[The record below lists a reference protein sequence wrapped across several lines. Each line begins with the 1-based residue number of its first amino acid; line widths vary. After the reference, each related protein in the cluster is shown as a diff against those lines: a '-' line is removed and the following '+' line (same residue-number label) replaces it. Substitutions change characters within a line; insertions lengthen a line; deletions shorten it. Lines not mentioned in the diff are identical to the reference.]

1 VVDDVFQLQNPYTVI
16 EWLEIESFSGAGVDG
31 IVVGAGGTGALLQN
45 ILIYDFT
52 AADTGIQVTE
62 PATVRN
68 CILHDGSNGI
78 IVTGGLGDATVES
91 TTIYNMS
98 VDGVEVAVGNS
109 LTMRNCIAVGSLV
122 DVDLSGTID
131 YFGYNM
137 YDPLAWAGQ
146 DPETFDGNNQTP
158 PALLGD
164 LFLSVTSPENL
175 HLKASG
181 HTAGNTGLDLSAA
194 FSGDIDDQVRSGAWD
209 IGADEAISGSGSGKP
224 KIVRWREVAPN

>member
-1 VVDDVFQLQNPYTVI
+1 VI

-45 ILIYDFT
+45 LLIYDFT

-78 IVTGGLGDATVES
+78 VVTGGSGDATVEN
-91 TTIYNMS
+91 TTIYNMFA
-98 VDGVEVAVGNS
+98 DGVEVAVGNS
-109 LTMRNCIAVGSLV
+109 LTMSNCIAVGSFV

-158 PALLGD
+158 PVFLGD
-164 LFLSVTSPENL
+164 LFLWPVSPENL

-194 FSGDIDDQVRSGAWD
+194 FTDDIDDEVRTGSWD
-209 IGADEAISGSGSGKP
+209 IGADEAIPGGGSARP
-224 KIVRWREVAPN
+224 KILSWREVEPN